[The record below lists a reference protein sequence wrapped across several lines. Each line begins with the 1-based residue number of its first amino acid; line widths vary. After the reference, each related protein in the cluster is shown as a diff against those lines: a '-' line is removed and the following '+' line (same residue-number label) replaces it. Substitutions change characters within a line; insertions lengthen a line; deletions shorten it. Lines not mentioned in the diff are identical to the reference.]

1 MNRISV
7 IAPVY
12 NEKENISLFINQ
24 VETSLKKKFDS
35 YEIILID
42 DGSNDGSRELLD
54 KEAEKNGHVKVY
66 HFTQNNAVEW
76 GATKTLRISNAI
88 YS

>member
-1 MNRISV
+1 M
-7 IAPVY
+7 
-12 NEKENISLFINQ
+12 
-24 VETSLKKKFDS
+24 ETSLKKKFDS

-66 HFTQNNAVEW
+66 HFKKKYKSKERNYGKKVC
-76 GATKTLRISNAI
+76 
-88 YS
+88 

>member
-54 KEAEKNGHVKVY
+54 K
-66 HFTQNNAVEW
+66 
-76 GATKTLRISNAI
+76 
-88 YS
+88 

>member
-66 HFTQNNAVEW
+66 HLPKIMVKLLLLQLGLKFVLE
-76 GATKTLRISNAI
+76 I
-88 YS
+88 

>member
-54 KEAEKNGHVKVY
+54 KEAHK
-66 HFTQNNAVEW
+66 
-76 GATKTLRISNAI
+76 SM
-88 YS
+88 